1 MASFRSELLTYV
13 ARARQFDARDW
24 LVYALWIGT
33 ISGLFLSTGSFLLY
47 GRAHGA
53 VFPPEAWLVPIGAA
67 IFTVAIAI
75 DTIGHRTV
83 YRQVLAGGESLVH
96 RITIGCGVGSV
107 VILVLS
113 YEYRICVIP
122 ALVLTGLS
130 FVYSLIDELFHWRRY
145 VSERADRVEMCSHV
159 FILTGHGI
167 MMVAW
172 WWCYFLGYPG
182 VAATLEAMQR

>member
-1 MASFRSELLTYV
+1 MASFPSEFLTYV
-13 ARARQFDARDW
+13 GRARQFRARDW
-24 LVYALWIGT
+24 LVYVLWIGT
-33 ISGLFLSTGSFLLY
+33 ISGLFFSTGAFLLY
-47 GRAHGA
+47 GSAHGA

-83 YRQVLAGGESLVH
+83 YREVLAGGEALVH
-96 RITIGCGVGSV
+96 HITIGCGVSSV
-107 VILVLS
+107 VLLVLA
-113 YEYRICVIP
+113 YEYRICAIP

-130 FVYSLIDELFHWRRY
+130 IVYSLVDEIFHWRRY
-145 VSERADRVEMCSHV
+145 LSDHADRVEMWSHV

-182 VAATLEAMQR
+182 VAATLEAMQ